1 MSTVTRLINR
11 KRVTLTNQLDRFYVQ
26 QLIAN
31 ADTLQ
36 ADLAI
41 WRPLYVMTNLERN
54 ILASLTEDTT
64 LRDVLARLP
73 IQLTSTL
80 EQSLLAEDIAAFAPQ
95 PEPSVTYAEY
105 MAQLVDAGTAELW
118 YRFNEANGDLINHGS
133 AGTGFNGV
141 VAACAQGEEGA
152 LGAGEAYLFDGAT
165 SVITVPSPDSQGQ
178 LLVGCL
184 TKVLGAGEFDRGR
197 FIESFASLFLMN
209 IEITVMKAEK
219 SGTGSG
225 VNANSAATAFPTTN
239 AWAWQFAYFDFS
251 ADKKIYLYE
260 GISGSVNE
268 YAYST
273 QTAMTWTGLGSD
285 SALYIGNR
293 SPSNRTFDGYFD
305 EVFVATNISV
315 AEAAAIMD
323 AVTAKASV

>member
-11 KRVTLTNQLDRFYVQ
+11 KRVTLTNPLDRFYVQ

-41 WRPLYVMTNLERN
+41 WRPLYVMTNLECN
-54 ILASLTEDTT
+54 ILASLTEDAT

-95 PEPSVTYAEY
+95 PEPSMSYAEY
-105 MAQLVDAGTAELW
+105 MTSLVNAGTAELW
-118 YRFNEANGDLINHGS
+118 YRFNENSGDLINHGS
-133 AGTGFNGV
+133 AGSAFNGT
-141 VAACAQGEEGA
+141 VAACTQGEEGA
-152 LGAGEAYLFDGAT
+152 LGTGEAYLFDGAT
-165 SVITVPSPDSQGQ
+165 SVISVPNPASQGQ

-184 TKVLGAGEFDRGR
+184 TNVLGAGEFDRGR

-219 SGTGSG
+219 SGIGTG
-225 VNANSAATAFPTTN
+225 VNANSAATTFPTTDS
-239 AWAWQFAYFDFS
+239 WAWQFAYFNFNT
-251 ADKKIYLYE
+251 DKKIYLYE

-268 YAYST
+268 YAYGT

-285 SALYIGNR
+285 STLYIGNR
-293 SPSNRTFDGYFD
+293 NPTNRTFDGYFD
-305 EVFVATNISV
+305 EFFVATDISA
-315 AEAAAIMD
+315 AEAAEIM
-323 AVTAKASV
+323 ASVTTKTGV